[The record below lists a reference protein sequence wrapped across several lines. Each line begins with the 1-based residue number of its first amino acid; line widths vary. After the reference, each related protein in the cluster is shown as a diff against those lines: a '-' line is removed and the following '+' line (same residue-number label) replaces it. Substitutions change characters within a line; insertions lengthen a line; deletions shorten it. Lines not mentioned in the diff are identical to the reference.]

1 MPERFEIYIVYKRR
15 YINTLP
21 FLSFPLILQCD
32 TKEQIEPTLFH
43 QLTNIAHRH
52 WCSGAII

>member
-21 FLSFPLILQCD
+21 FLSFPR
-32 TKEQIEPTLFH
+32 PTLNFLYA
-43 QLTNIAHRH
+43 LTFYRPYVSFIKHKLESLQFTNTK
-52 WCSGAII
+52 